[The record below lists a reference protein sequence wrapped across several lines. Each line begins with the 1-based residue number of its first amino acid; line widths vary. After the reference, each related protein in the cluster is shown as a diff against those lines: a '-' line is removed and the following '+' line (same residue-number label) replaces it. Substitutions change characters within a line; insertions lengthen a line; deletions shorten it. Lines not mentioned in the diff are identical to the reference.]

1 MAEFNLGDLIAKGKV
16 PDLGTKGRKQ
26 IEYIDIDLIESDPEN
41 FYEISGIDDLAA
53 NIELCGL
60 QQPLL
65 VRDHPS
71 ESGRV
76 MIVSGHRR
84 RTAIAKLVA
93 EGRTDLRMVPCI
105 RDQDGGSD
113 ALRKLRLIYANSDTR
128 RMSSSD
134 ISKQVQ
140 EVERLL
146 YQLKEEGYEF
156 PGRMRDHVAEACK
169 VSKSKL
175 ARLKVIRDRLEPC
188 WVPAYEKSELGE
200 STAHALAQLPA
211 EHQQVIY
218 EHWMEPGK
226 SPRQLYETTVQTY
239 GKRLESIDKL
249 TCKFGGSCSNISG
262 KRRKALNADYWSY
275 VHCDKCCASCQD
287 LGKCKNACPRLADKA
302 KAMRDAAKEQ
312 RAQEKAELEAK
323 EKPQI
328 QAIQALWHRFGEA
341 RSRVGVE
348 IDAVYKAIGRYSH
361 QSDIQNAYK
370 LEAGEGKVSTSTY
383 LPYGYCCSL
392 SDVQK
397 YIKAADALNCSIDYL
412 FCRTDDPKGLDALAA
427 PAGVAWYPSS
437 KVPEIGQ
444 EIVVVDYLGMA
455 DSNVYE
461 GASTLRHPG
470 VDWKDVIM
478 WTPMPSDPASLP
490 ATEPPTEGCVPL
502 RWIPGTE
509 LPKKDGQKAAARFA
523 VPGMENPLERIVKWD
538 EFDRVWKFHNGSGS
552 IECECLAWFP
562 LPEEDA

>member
-16 PDLGTKGRKQ
+16 PDLGTKDRKQ
-26 IEYIDIDLIESDPEN
+26 IEYIDINLIEADPEN
-41 FYEISGIDDLAA
+41 FYEITGIDDLAA

-65 VRDHPS
+65 VRNHPS
-71 ESGRV
+71 ESGHV

-105 RDQDGGSD
+105 RDQDGGSE

-175 ARLKVIRDRLEPC
+175 ARLKVIRDRLASC
-188 WVPAYEKSELGE
+188 WAPAYEKSELGE

-211 EHQQVIY
+211 EHQQAIF

-226 SPRQLYETTVQTY
+226 SPKQLYETTVQTY

-275 VHCDKCCASCQD
+275 VHCDKCCATCQD
-287 LGKCKNACPRLADKA
+287 LGKCKNACPRMADKA

-328 QAIQALWHRFGEA
+328 QAIQNLWSRFGEA
-341 RSRVGVE
+341 RARAGVE

-392 SDVQK
+392 GDVQK
-397 YIKAADALNCSIDYL
+397 YVKAADALNCSIDYL
-412 FCRTDDPKGLDALAA
+412 FCRTDDPKGFAA
-427 PAGVAWYPSS
+427 PAAPVGVMWYPST
-437 KVPEIGQ
+437 KAPEVGQ
-444 EIVVVDYLGMA
+444 EIVVIGDLGLA

-461 GASTLRHPG
+461 GSNTLRQPG
-470 VDWKDVIM
+470 VEWKEVVM
-478 WTPMPSDPASLP
+478 WTPMPSGPTAAST
-490 ATEPPTEGCVPL
+490 ADASTEGCAPL
-502 RWIPGTE
+502 QWIAGKEFPQR
-509 LPKKDGQKAAARFA
+509 DGQKAVARFA
-523 VPGMENPLERIVKWD
+523 VPGLDEPLERIVRWD
-538 EFDRVWKFHNGSGS
+538 AFTRQWKFMNNSAAV
-552 IECECLAWFP
+552 ECECVGWFP
-562 LPEEDA
+562 FPEEEM